1 MGKRKSRKNKN
12 SFDTGGG
19 VKYVGKKIVN
29 KLGKHIISQKP
40 IINEIE
46 EIFNYSSSTLRTISL
61 GSHSGFIY
69 LLKFNPGLINY
80 FRSDTYSNYDEMLPI
95 TDRFKLNTGKI
106 IDELILK
113 LLIVDDEDKNLPVL
127 KISSDKIYD
136 KKKTEN
142 QKDTID
148 EILNQNILYNN
159 TFKYSGIPILPNIV
173 GASILP
179 NPDSILFL
187 SSYLD
192 TKHDYFAKYGWSTL
206 NTKETENS
214 LWYLRDVLSEQPRR
228 RLAVI
233 VMEKVEGTTLYT
245 FAHDNYEKNKKAVD
259 NALNQG
265 LAIGLTIIVSTKKC
279 PYDAHLGNWMYDPVR
294 KEVKAIDFGR
304 MFDIDATNCE
314 ENYIN
319 FINYGYK
326 SYTEMDIKEEG
337 VTKKLTEETLRP
349 LFLAKLTNY
358 FNIHESRYSSIDE
371 LNRILISQFGTIGNQ
386 ISLLNPNMEN
396 LLSEFSQEELAGQGW
411 VSQTRFQWVH
421 KLIGFW
427 VLMDSFMNA
436 TKYGAVTL
444 QIGGLLRSIYNIQNL
459 NLLTYLSLNNFS
471 LMVYI
476 NSLKTNKEKEDVR
489 LQYTQILEYIEFYK
503 INPQG
508 SIRIP
513 KDMEIT
519 KKDILKKLNKTDE
532 IQIRDPEFEDK
543 ESPPIEE
550 LIKKLSI
557 TKISPTK
564 EKTIDE
570 LISKLSLKENKPK
583 IILRKPV
590 AGPAPVAAAA
600 IAVQEEIPKIEIIN
614 KFIEEKK
621 VPKVTK
627 RKVTKRKPITGPIIS
642 QSEVIELG
650 KKKKRS
656 FSPMS
661 IDFIQK
667 RKKSRTP
674 SPMKESPQYISDP
687 RMKSLKSDEYV
698 VFRKGGKKGKKEKK
712 TLKIKKY

>member
-61 GSHSGFIY
+61 GSYSGFIY

-95 TDRFKLNTGKI
+95 KDRFKLNTGKI

-113 LLIVDDEDKNLPVL
+113 LLIVDDEDRNLPVL
-127 KISSDKIYD
+127 KISPDKIYD

-148 EILNQNILYNN
+148 EILTQNMLYNN

-192 TKHDYFAKYGWSTL
+192 TKHDYRVKDGWSTL
-206 NTKETENS
+206 DTKETENS
-214 LWYLRDVLSEQPRR
+214 LRYLRNVLSVQPRR

-233 VMEKVEGTTLYT
+233 VMEKVEGTTLYR

-279 PYDAHLGNWMYDPVR
+279 PYDAHLGNWIYDPVK

-349 LFLAKLTNY
+349 FFLAKLTNY

-371 LNRILISQFGTIGNQ
+371 LNRILINQFGIIGNQ

-427 VLMDSFMNA
+427 ILMDSFMNA
-436 TKYGAVTL
+436 TKYGAATI
-444 QIGGLLRSIYNIQNL
+444 QMGALLRSIYNIQNL

-508 SIRIP
+508 SLRIP
-513 KDMEIT
+513 KELEII

-543 ESPPIEE
+543 ESPIEE

-570 LISKLSLKENKPK
+570 MISKLTLNENKPKK

-590 AGPAPVAAAA
+590 AGPAAVAAA
-600 IAVQEEIPKIEIIN
+600 IAVKEEIPKIEIIN
-614 KFIEEKK
+614 KLIEEKK

-627 RKVTKRKPITGPIIS
+627 RKVTLKRKPITGPIPEE
-642 QSEVIELG
+642 SEVIELG
-650 KKKKRS
+650 KKKRRS
-656 FSPMS
+656 FSLSPMS
-661 IDFIQK
+661 IDFIPK

-674 SPMKESPQYISDP
+674 SPMKESPQFISDP
-687 RMKSLKSDEYV
+687 RIKSLKSDEYV
-698 VFRKGGKKGKKEKK
+698 VIGKGGKKGKK